1 MDLTADA
8 KVLLEILH
16 RWQKAENAAVG
27 LSAKVTEEA
36 SNPLIRLV
44 AEIIQR
50 DSLLHHRV
58 QQMLIDDIER
68 GTITEP
74 GDEEF
79 EKVWIDLTNA
89 IQIEDKFIDWGEKAL
104 ESLKVSG
111 NRLQVFL
118 LTYLLSAEQQHKS
131 MLENLKKLRQHQ
143 D

>member
-1 MDLTADA
+1 MDLTADE
-8 KVLLEILH
+8 KVLLEILR

-27 LSAKVTEEA
+27 LSAKVIEGA
-36 SNPLIRLV
+36 ANPLIRLV
-44 AEIIQR
+44 AEIVQG

-68 GTITEP
+68 KTISEP

-79 EKVWIDLTNA
+79 EKVWVDLTDA

-104 ESLKVSG
+104 DALKASG

-118 LTYLLSAEQQHKS
+118 LTYLLQAERQHKS
-131 MLENLKKLRQHQ
+131 MLENLKKLRQHR

>member
-1 MDLTADA
+1 MDLTADE
-8 KVLLEILH
+8 KVLLEILR

-27 LSAKVTEEA
+27 LSAKVIEGA
-36 SNPLIRLV
+36 ANPLIRLV
-44 AEIIQR
+44 AEIVQG

-68 GTITEP
+68 KTISEP

-79 EKVWIDLTNA
+79 EKVWVDLTDA

-104 ESLKVSG
+104 DSLKASG

-118 LTYLLSAEQQHKS
+118 LTYLLEAERQHKS
-131 MLENLKKLRQHQ
+131 MLEGLKKLRQHR